1 MFKVTKTVYP
11 LFFSRYFIKHEQ
23 NIYSETTEFNIP
35 LVKMVYDRLEGLSY
49 LGRKVWQMMS
59 VEYKD
64 VKSLLEFKTKIKAW
78 KIRIDALAKFAK
90 ITFAILDVSKF

>member
-1 MFKVTKTVYP
+1 MFKVTKTVHP

-49 LGRKVWQMMS
+49 LGRKV
-59 VEYKD
+59 
-64 VKSLLEFKTKIKAW
+64 
-78 KIRIDALAKFAK
+78 
-90 ITFAILDVSKF
+90 